1 MTLEGDGIVT
11 FGKRVEKSWKNII
24 RSKKEKEEK

>member
-11 FGKRVEKSWKNII
+11 FGKGVEKAWKNII